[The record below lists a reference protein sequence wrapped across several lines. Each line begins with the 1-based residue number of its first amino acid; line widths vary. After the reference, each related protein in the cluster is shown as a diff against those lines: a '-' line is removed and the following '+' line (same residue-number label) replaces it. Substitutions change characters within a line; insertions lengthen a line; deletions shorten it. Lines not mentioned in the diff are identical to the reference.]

1 MFHPRTPLTKY
12 IARRWT
18 LSCIPVAHARVRTN
32 MQIMT
37 QRSDSLSYVRVLANE
52 CNCLFSRLPA
62 GAQQLILLLLN
73 QKCVF
78 LVSRGLFSLGQVT
91 EYVFTNLLSLYQA
104 SALREKCILYFHA
117 AGSHYYFN
125 GLVYEGCRSGNC
137 NQPFHHWW
145 VRKQVWFDGCSYFL
159 VGIRSGFTSYLILI

>member
-1 MFHPRTPLTKY
+1 MFHPRTPCTKY

-18 LSCIPVAHARVRTN
+18 LSWIQVTHARLRTN

-37 QRSDSLSYVRVLANE
+37 PRSDRLSY
-52 CNCLFSRLPA
+52 
-62 GAQQLILLLLN
+62 
-73 QKCVF
+73 
-78 LVSRGLFSLGQVT
+78 
-91 EYVFTNLLSLYQA
+91 A

-125 GLVYEGCRSGNC
+125 GLVYESFRSGNC

-159 VGIRSGFTSYLILI
+159 KRKKIAVINNGYKAGVQLDWHTQWRHLKQSNHPLGSSSRLLSFQ